1 MDSDTEDAFYTEPP
15 RATGPKKGLRSSL
28 HEFST
33 QQIVI
38 IQSIFAVCIAGRKTV
53 LSLGTFSEK
62 LLSHSSHSFGDCEA
76 TGYHHMLCNV
86 LVNFFRAGLGSLGDA
101 QWCRVQE

>member
-28 HEFST
+28 HEFRT

-38 IQSIFAVCIAGRKTV
+38 IQSIFAVCAVWSQNSTV
-53 LSLGTFSEK
+53 TRHVFEETLSR
-62 LLSHSSHSFGDCEA
+62 HSFGDCEA

-101 QWCRVQE
+101 PWCRVQ